1 MPLLFLFLI
10 GSFFLINNNGKELK
24 EVYDE
29 TKLKEYHSL
38 SEIEEEAELICLVSK
53 VNVESDAV
61 LTIGTVDSVS
71 GYTPTDVVIKKI
83 WKGNKEVGDVIT
95 IAEQFF
101 VDRERY
107 ELHRIAGYQ
116 ELKSDY
122 DYILF
127 LAHSNDN
134 DPNLFYSLGVLYGQV
149 SLVEQEQIY
158 KKCFEFQTNK
168 SMKMEM

>member
-10 GSFFLINNNGKELK
+10 GSFFLINNNRQELK

-83 WKGNKEVGDVIT
+83 GKRTK
-95 IAEQFF
+95 
-101 VDRERY
+101 
-107 ELHRIAGYQ
+107 
-116 ELKSDY
+116 KSGM
-122 DYILF
+122 
-127 LAHSNDN
+127 
-134 DPNLFYSLGVLYGQV
+134 SLP
-149 SLVEQEQIY
+149 
-158 KKCFEFQTNK
+158 
-168 SMKMEM
+168 